1 MPTLALLSL
10 LIALLCSCGR
20 DPRAE
25 LEQAARQGDLAGVR
39 AALATG
45 AGPTAQLED
54 NGRQAIHLAAWKGH
68 LTVVKALVEEYSAS
82 IDERS
87 VVKPDHI
94 GRVEVLV
101 DSTTKKPLPGPEGT
115 LMTPLMETVNE
126 SRLEV
131 ARYLLAA
138 GADVHAQD
146 RYGNS
151 ALMFTTYS
159 QDAAMADLLI
169 SYGASVSG
177 ICGF

>member
-1 MPTLALLSL
+1 MPTLILFSL
-10 LIALLCSCGR
+10 LTTLLCSCGR
-20 DPRAE
+20 DLRAE
-25 LEQAARQGDLAGVR
+25 LDEAARKGDLAGVR
-39 AALATG
+39 ATVAAG
-45 AGPTAQLED
+45 ADPLMQLED

-68 LTVVKALVEEYSAS
+68 LDLVKVLVEEYSANLN
-82 IDERS
+82 ERA
-87 VVKPDHI
+87 VAKPNRT
-94 GRVEVLV
+94 GRVEVQV
-101 DSTTKKPLPGPEGT
+101 DSTTRKPLPGPEGT

-126 SRLEV
+126 SRLDV
-131 ARYLLAA
+131 ARYLLGA

-159 QDAAMADLLI
+159 QDAAMADLLL

>member
-1 MPTLALLSL
+1 MPTLALLPL
-10 LIALLCSCGR
+10 LAALWCSCGG
-20 DPRAE
+20 DPRAN
-25 LEQAARQGDLAGVR
+25 LDKAARQGDLPGLR
-39 AALATG
+39 AAIAAG
-45 AGPTAQLED
+45 AAPSMQLED

-68 LTVVKALVEEYSAS
+68 LDLVKTLVEEYSAS
-82 IDERS
+82 LDERS
-87 VVKPDHI
+87 VVKPD
-94 GRVEVLV
+94 RVQQVPVPV
-101 DSTTKKPLPGPEGT
+101 DSTTRKPLPGPEGT

-131 ARYLLAA
+131 ARYLLAK

>member
-1 MPTLALLSL
+1 MPTIFLLSL
-10 LIALLCSCGR
+10 LTALCLSCGR

-25 LEQAARQGDLAGVR
+25 LAEAARKGDLAGLR
-39 AALATG
+39 AAIAAG
-45 AGPTAQLED
+45 AQPTMQLED

-68 LTVVKALVEEYSAS
+68 LDLVKALVEEYSAS
-82 IDERS
+82 VDERA
-87 VVKPDHI
+87 VVKPGRI
-94 GRVEVLV
+94 GTVAVLV
-101 DSTTKKPLPGPEGT
+101 DSTTRKPLPGPEGT

-138 GADVHAQD
+138 KADVHAQD

-159 QDAAMADLLI
+159 QDAAMAELLI

>member
-1 MPTLALLSL
+1 MPALVLLSL
-10 LIALLCSCGR
+10 LLALLCSCGR
-20 DPRAE
+20 DLRAE
-25 LEQAARQGDLAGVR
+25 LDEAARRGDLAGVR
-39 AALATG
+39 AAIAAG
-45 AGPTAQLED
+45 AEPTMQLED

-68 LTVVKALVEEYSAS
+68 LDVVKVLVEEYAASA
-82 IDERS
+82 DERA
-87 VVKPDHI
+87 VVKPNRT
-94 GRVEVLV
+94 GRVAVPV
-101 DSTTKKPLPGPEGT
+101 DSTSRKPLPGPEGT

-131 ARYLLAA
+131 ARYLLDA

>member
-1 MPTLALLSL
+1 MPALVLLSL
-10 LIALLCSCGR
+10 LTALLCSCGR

-25 LEQAARQGDLAGVR
+25 LAQAARKGDLPGVR
-39 AALATG
+39 AAIA
-45 AGPTAQLED
+45 AGVDPAMQLED

-68 LTVVKALVEEYSAS
+68 LDVVKALVEEYSAS
-82 IDERS
+82 VDERA

-94 GRVEVLV
+94 GKVEVKV
-101 DSTTKKPLPGPEGT
+101 DSTTRKPLPGSEGT

-131 ARYLLAA
+131 ARYLLGA

-159 QDAAMADLLI
+159 QDAGMADLLI

>member
-1 MPTLALLSL
+1 MPTLILLSL
-10 LIALLCSCGR
+10 LTTLLCSCGR
-20 DPRAE
+20 DLRAE
-25 LEQAARQGDLAGVR
+25 LDEAARRGDLAGVR
-39 AALATG
+39 AAVAAG
-45 AGPTAQLED
+45 ADPLMQLED

-68 LTVVKALVEEYSAS
+68 LDIVKALVEEYSAS
-82 IDERS
+82 VNERA
-87 VVKPDHI
+87 VVKPNRT
-94 GRVEVLV
+94 GRVEVKV
-101 DSTTKKPLPGPEGT
+101 DTTTRKPLPGPEGT

-126 SRLEV
+126 SQLDV

-138 GADVHAQD
+138 KADVHAQD

-159 QDAAMADLLI
+159 QDASMADLLI

>member
-1 MPTLALLSL
+1 MPIIFLLSL
-10 LIALLCSCGR
+10 LTALLCSCGR
-20 DPRAE
+20 DLRAE
-25 LEQAARQGDLAGVR
+25 LDEAARKGDLTGVR
-39 AALATG
+39 AAISAG
-45 AGPTAQLED
+45 ADPTMQLEN

-68 LTVVKALVEEYSAS
+68 LDVVKALVEEYAAS
-82 IDERS
+82 PDERA
-87 VVKPDHI
+87 VVKPERT
-94 GRVEVLV
+94 GKVEVKI
-101 DSTTKKPLPGPEGT
+101 DSTTRKPLAGPEGT

-131 ARYLLAA
+131 ARYLLDAR
-138 GADVHAQD
+138 ADVHAQD

-159 QDAAMADLLI
+159 QDAGMAELLL

>member
-1 MPTLALLSL
+1 MPTLVLLPL
-10 LIALLCSCGR
+10 LATLLCACGR
-20 DPRAE
+20 DLRAE
-25 LEQAARQGDLAGVR
+25 LDDSARKGDLVGMRTAIAAG
-39 AALATG
+39 ADPLM
-45 AGPTAQLED
+45 QLED

-68 LTVVKALVEEYSAS
+68 LDVVRALVEEYSAS
-82 IDERS
+82 VDERA
-87 VVKPDHI
+87 VVKPHRT
-94 GRVEVLV
+94 GKVEVKV
-101 DSTTKKPLPGPEGT
+101 DSTTRKPLPGPEGT

-131 ARYLLAA
+131 ARYLLKG

-159 QDAAMADLLI
+159 QEADMADLLL

>member
-1 MPTLALLSL
+1 MPTLVLLSL
-10 LIALLCSCGR
+10 LTALLCSCGR

-25 LEQAARQGDLAGVR
+25 LDEAARKGDLAGVR
-39 AALATG
+39 AAIAAG
-45 AGPTAQLED
+45 ADPTVQLEN

-68 LTVVKALVEEYSAS
+68 LDIVKALVEEYSAS
-82 IDERS
+82 ADERA
-87 VVKPDHI
+87 VVKPEHI
-94 GRVEVLV
+94 GRVEVKV
-101 DSTTKKPLPGPEGT
+101 DSTTRKPLPGPEGT

-131 ARYLLAA
+131 ARYLLDA

-159 QDAAMADLLI
+159 QDANMADLLI